1 MNKKLTEQDLERF
14 ITDFSIE
21 KLRRLFEVK
30 LGSSLKVKE
39 IPLDPEDFDDFRKYF
54 ETEKVYRIE
63 REDGEE
69 EIPIN
74 EDESIVVYA
83 IRTKG
88 SLSERS
94 SKKRQFDLA
103 KKLITTDG
111 GFFLFYDDE
120 GNFRFSFVH
129 KIYRGRKE
137 EYSPYKR
144 YTYFVQKGKPYR
156 TFKKALFDL
165 RLDSIES
172 IVESAFRVQPLIK
185 EFYEEIQNW
194 YAWALKDNRVWF
206 PGGKKEENLIRLI
219 TRLVFVWFLKEMGL
233 IPEEIFDEE
242 RLSSIVKN
250 FKEKDHYYNVILQ
263 NLFFATLNREIKKR
277 QFAEEGEFFKNIQ
290 HFGLKNLYRYRR
302 FLNIAPEEFLKLF
315 EKTPF
320 VNGGL
325 FECLDE
331 DHEYIDGFS
340 RNENKR
346 ARIPDEFFFSEER
359 WEDLSYFYGS
369 NARRKV
375 RGLIKILKDYNF
387 TADESTPLNVE
398 VSLDPELLGHIFEN
412 LLASYNEETKD
423 TARKHTGSYYTPKEI
438 VDFMVEESLVE
449 YFRDKAGIEEDKIR
463 KLLSYDEKVELTEED
478 IKRIIS
484 AIDQI
489 KVLDP
494 AVGSGAFP
502 MGVLHKLVYILEKI
516 DPNNEL
522 WYELQYQ
529 KALEEAQ
536 KILKVE
542 DKDQR
547 EELLKELNENFDEA
561 ITYPDYARKLYIL
574 QNSIY
579 GVDIQNIAIQITKL
593 RFFLSL
599 IIDQKPDQ
607 SKENFGIKPLP
618 HLETNFITANTLISL
633 ERQGQQR
640 VLESPKITQLKEKLK
655 ELYKKHFSIRTR
667 EEKKRIQEKAKNI
680 REKIKKE
687 LERIGYSNDVAQK
700 IADFD
705 IFDQLARADWF
716 DPDWMFGVKSF
727 DLVIG
732 NPPYVRQERIKD
744 LKPILRDQGYF
755 TFEGTADLYV
765 YFYERGYNLLKEK
778 GILCYISSNKWMRAK
793 YGQKL
798 RKFLKEKT
806 TLLRLIDF
814 KGYSVFEQTVD
825 TEITLLKKEKP
836 ADGSIFWYVDGV
848 PSNTKDHEGAISF
861 VKENLKSMLQSK
873 LSEDAFVLGEDK
885 VLQLKE
891 KIEKIGKPLR
901 EWDVRIYFGIKT
913 GFNEAFIIDSRKREE
928 ILANCKDEEERKR
941 TEEIIK
947 PILRG
952 RDIGRYYYRWAGLWL
967 IKIESGWTNKNR
979 GKEDPEKYF
988 KNTYTAIYNHL
999 ISFKDYKGKGKGL
1012 FNRDDQGDY
1021 WWELRDCDY
1030 YPEFEKE
1037 KIVWQEMSDYPSF
1050 AYDENKFYTNQTAY
1064 IATGQK
1070 LKFILGILNSKISH
1084 FYLLQTAY
1092 SLSGQANRWIKQ
1104 YVARIPIPPITP
1116 QNKPIA
1122 EKIESLVNQIL
1133 SITQSED
1140 YPSNP
1145 QKQSKVKDL
1154 EKEIDK
1160 LVYNINFII

>member
-83 IRTKG
+83 IKTKG

-263 NLFFATLNREIKKR
+263 NLFFATLNREIKNR
-277 QFAEEGEFFKNIQ
+277 QFAEEGEEDSSTNKKDFFKNKK

-359 WEDLSYFYGS
+359 QEDLSYFYGS

-449 YFRDKAGIEEDKIR
+449 YFRDKARIEEDKIR

-529 KALEEAQ
+529 KALEETQ

-542 DKDQR
+542 NKDQR

-579 GVDIQNIAIQITKL
+579 GVDIQNIAI
-593 RFFLSL
+593 
-599 IIDQKPDQ
+599 
-607 SKENFGIKPLP
+607 
-618 HLETNFITANTLISL
+618 
-633 ERQGQQR
+633 
-640 VLESPKITQLKEKLK
+640 
-655 ELYKKHFSIRTR
+655 
-667 EEKKRIQEKAKNI
+667 
-680 REKIKKE
+680 
-687 LERIGYSNDVAQK
+687 
-700 IADFD
+700 
-705 IFDQLARADWF
+705 
-716 DPDWMFGVKSF
+716 
-727 DLVIG
+727 
-732 NPPYVRQERIKD
+732 
-744 LKPILRDQGYF
+744 
-755 TFEGTADLYV
+755 
-765 YFYERGYNLLKEK
+765 
-778 GILCYISSNKWMRAK
+778 
-793 YGQKL
+793 
-798 RKFLKEKT
+798 
-806 TLLRLIDF
+806 
-814 KGYSVFEQTVD
+814 
-825 TEITLLKKEKP
+825 
-836 ADGSIFWYVDGV
+836 
-848 PSNTKDHEGAISF
+848 
-861 VKENLKSMLQSK
+861 
-873 LSEDAFVLGEDK
+873 
-885 VLQLKE
+885 
-891 KIEKIGKPLR
+891 
-901 EWDVRIYFGIKT
+901 
-913 GFNEAFIIDSRKREE
+913 
-928 ILANCKDEEERKR
+928 
-941 TEEIIK
+941 
-947 PILRG
+947 
-952 RDIGRYYYRWAGLWL
+952 
-967 IKIESGWTNKNR
+967 
-979 GKEDPEKYF
+979 
-988 KNTYTAIYNHL
+988 
-999 ISFKDYKGKGKGL
+999 
-1012 FNRDDQGDY
+1012 
-1021 WWELRDCDY
+1021 
-1030 YPEFEKE
+1030 
-1037 KIVWQEMSDYPSF
+1037 
-1050 AYDENKFYTNQTAY
+1050 
-1064 IATGQK
+1064 
-1070 LKFILGILNSKISH
+1070 
-1084 FYLLQTAY
+1084 
-1092 SLSGQANRWIKQ
+1092 
-1104 YVARIPIPPITP
+1104 
-1116 QNKPIA
+1116 
-1122 EKIESLVNQIL
+1122 
-1133 SITQSED
+1133 
-1140 YPSNP
+1140 
-1145 QKQSKVKDL
+1145 
-1154 EKEIDK
+1154 
-1160 LVYNINFII
+1160 